1 MKFSMKFS
9 ITVYSLLQFTF
20 LNFALRVQFI
30 YLTKM
35 SAFDRNE
42 MLKEALDE
50 VKEAIDGSLEA
61 FQEFAEGVMK
71 QIDEFVPEDPDLF
84 LDESDFNA
92 TETKEVQK
100 MWQEKWFSDTKE
112 YLKEKY
118 RLKLVPINNSEN
130 SETPDVTSEISESS
144 SAYWNTALSTVV
156 DETKE
161 EDINNLAEEKKEED
175 AISVMTSATTE
186 TICQICLES
195 IQIHDNMNCTE
206 MLCCDKHIHTSC
218 RHKLSEHHGF
228 GSYNCPNCRSEWAPL
243 KVFLL
248 IKKTLHFFICCFIA
262 GNSSSKLFH

>member
-1 MKFSMKFS
+1 MKFS
-9 ITVYSLLQFTF
+9 ITVYIVLQFTV

-30 YLTKM
+30 YPTKM

-112 YLKEKY
+112 YLEEEY
-118 RLKLVPINNSEN
+118 HLKLVPINDGN
-130 SETPDVTSEISESS
+130 SETLDVTSEFSDSS

-161 EDINNLAEEKKEED
+161 EDINNLAEEKKEEE

-206 MLCCDKHIHTSC
+206 MICCDKHIHTSC
-218 RHKLSEHHGF
+218 RYELSEHHGF
-228 GSYNCPNCRSEWAPL
+228 GSYNCPNCRAEWAPQ

-248 IKKTLHFFICCFIA
+248 IKKRFIFLIVVFIV
-262 GNSSSKLFH
+262 GNSSSKSFH

>member
-1 MKFSMKFS
+1 
-9 ITVYSLLQFTF
+9 
-20 LNFALRVQFI
+20 
-30 YLTKM
+30 M

-61 FQEFAEGVMK
+61 FQEFAEEVMK

-84 LDESDFNA
+84 LDTSEYNA
-92 TETKEVQK
+92 TETREVQK
-100 MWQEKWFSDTKE
+100 MWQEKWFEDTKE

-175 AISVMTSATTE
+175 AISAVTTATTE
-186 TICQICLES
+186 TICQICLEP
-195 IQIHDNMNCTE
+195 INETINCTE

-218 RHKLSEHHGF
+218 HNKLQQHHQF
-228 GSYNCPNCRSEWAPL
+228 GSYNCPNCRSEWAPM
-243 KVFLL
+243 KVFFL
-248 IKKTLHFFICCFIA
+248 
-262 GNSSSKLFH
+262 